1 MAKGLEKAMLN
12 NILDGLLILAI
23 ALISGVLGYWIGYGK
38 KHTYIDAAIGLFTNL
53 DNYILVLSVIVIFI
67 SIICSINQENSNTIV
82 IVLNMFSCV
91 IFSWLLTKKSS
102 KKEFKEKE
110 EELALKSYRH
120 INYIETAADT
130 ASKTIEK
137 HMMECGDVDENT
149 RLVMLNAKSQITYIQ
164 GGINTCKM
172 DWFDLL
178 SQEEQEN
185 HSTKRIDSEEYG
197 TYDTVVTDVNQEEA

>member
-12 NILDGLLILAI
+12 NILYGLLILAI

-178 SQEEQEN
+178 SREEQEN